1 MAERPFNGLGTHLG
15 NLSRLGSAQTRSISP
30 ENPSGG
36 KGEGAK
42 AEPGERH
49 HARALG
55 RGWKVR
61 PSIEIAPGN
70 TALLAEISG
79 PGAIQQI
86 WMTMRG
92 RTRFAILRVYW
103 DGETTPAIECP
114 VADFFASA
122 WDGFAQI
129 SSLAV
134 CVNPSRGF
142 NCYWEM
148 PFRER
153 CRITLENLSDAPI
166 TLYYQVNYA
175 LAELGDDV
183 AYFHAQFRRTNPL
196 EHGKVHTLLDGV
208 HGRGHY
214 VGTYLAWGSNSPG
227 WWGEGEF
234 KFYLD
239 GDAEFPT
246 ICGTGT
252 EDYFGGAWNFD
263 TGPEPNGGGGYRAF
277 SGPYSGLPQII
288 RPDGLYRSQ
297 QRFGMYRWHIPD
309 PIRFERDLRVTV
321 QGLGWR
327 KDRFILLHDDLA
339 SVAFWY
345 QTLPAARFPAL
356 PSRDELEVDDDSR

>member
-1 MAERPFNGLGTHLG
+1 MSQAPFRGLGTHLG
-15 NLSRLGSAQTRSISP
+15 NLSRLSSARTRSVSP

-36 KGEGAK
+36 KGEGARE
-42 AEPGERH
+42 EPAGNH

-61 PSIEIAPGN
+61 PSIEIAPSE
-70 TALLAEISG
+70 TALLADICG
-79 PGAIQQI
+79 PGAVQQI
-86 WMTMRG
+86 WMTLRG
-92 RTRFAILRVYW
+92 MARFAILRVYW
-103 DGETTPAIECP
+103 DDSELPAVECP

-122 WDGFAQI
+122 FAEFAQV

-148 PFRER
+148 PFRKR
-153 CRITLENLSDAPI
+153 CRITLENLSDTPI
-166 TLYYQVNYA
+166 TLYYQINYA
-175 LAELGDDV
+175 LSDLPEDA

-196 EHGKVHTLLDGV
+196 PEGEVHTLLDRV
-208 HGRGHY
+208 RGRGHY

-227 WWGEGEF
+227 WWGEGEL

-239 GDAEFPT
+239 GDQEFPT

-263 TGPEPNGGGGYRAF
+263 AGGYRPF
-277 SGPYSGLPQII
+277 TGPYTGLPHVV
-288 RPDGLYRSQ
+288 RPDGLYKSQ

-309 PIRFERDLRVTV
+309 PIRFEQDVRVTV

-327 KDRFILLHDDLA
+327 KDRFILLHDDIS
-339 SVAFWY
+339 SVAYWY
-345 QTLPAARFPAL
+345 QELPTPRFPELPARN
-356 PSRDELEVDDDSR
+356 ELELDE